1 MKNSQRGSTSLRG
14 ETRRMEV
21 RRMRGRLSLRE
32 DAPLRER
39 LLAIKTFL
47 SEHAGYPARILCE
60 AAGVDQGTYR
70 YFIKTGGTGDN
81 GYQARRIDA
90 ARVIR
95 ELIEGSEHD
104 VSIAEATAILKRR
117 GIQCCKTTVSDI
129 FQELGIATGGNTVNS
144 LSRFLD
150 MIAKRGEA

>member
-60 AAGVDQGTYR
+60 AAGVDQGTSR

-95 ELIEGSEHD
+95 ELIEG
-104 VSIAEATAILKRR
+104 
-117 GIQCCKTTVSDI
+117 
-129 FQELGIATGGNTVNS
+129 
-144 LSRFLD
+144 
-150 MIAKRGEA
+150 